1 MRITFDPDANAVY
14 IYLKDQIP
22 PGGVSR
28 SEFCDVELSGGPVFL
43 QFDST
48 GRLIGIEIL
57 GARELLPAEVL
68 DEAQRP

>member
-1 MRITFDPDANAVY
+1 MHITFDPEANAAY
-14 IYLKDQIP
+14 IYLKDSIE

-28 SEFCDVELSGGPVFL
+28 SEFCDVELRGGPVFL
-43 QFDST
+43 QFDSN

-57 GARELLPAEVL
+57 GARELLLDETL